1 MSLLVVFSEVQ
12 NDAGGVCI
20 ASQVHCEK
28 SVDSAGVEP
37 KLLNALAETEKRRL
51 ILVTRLLQRLGI
63 RTIIEEEAI
72 PSVTMC
78 HIYSTRSLVSDTDC
92 KYEERGHYTGLD
104 NNG

>member
-1 MSLLVVFSEVQ
+1 M
-12 NDAGGVCI
+12 
-20 ASQVHCEK
+20 HCEK

-78 HIYSTRSLVSDTDC
+78 HIYSTRSLVSYTDC
-92 KYEERGHYTGLD
+92 KYEETTTDFANLYTVLLSD
-104 NNG
+104 PRMECHQVS